1 MRRRPL
7 PSALVHGAKLAGSR
21 EHSRAGLA
29 RKLKQKGHATAEVE
43 SALDSLQEKGFI
55 NDERAAVG
63 YISARVR
70 AGYGPRRILVDLARH
85 GIAGPL
91 ARAALAEHYPPEK
104 QREILQ
110 AAAHHL
116 LARVLARG
124 RAPELA
130 AATLARRGFLAADIV
145 AVMKLEID
153 PSSDVENDAENE
165 PEEMTSKVAEVV
177 DFKEFARRSRR

>member
-1 MRRRPL
+1 MTRRPL
-7 PSALVHGAKLAGSR
+7 PSALVHGAKLAVSR

-29 RKLKQKGHATAEVE
+29 RKLKQKGHETAEVE

-55 NDERAAVG
+55 NDERAAAG

-104 QREILQ
+104 QREIVQ

-116 LARVLARG
+116 LARG

-130 AATLARRGFLAADIV
+130 AATLARRGFLAADIIS
-145 AVMKLEID
+145 ALKLED
-153 PSSDVENDAENE
+153 NPGSDAENGT
-165 PEEMTSKVAEVV
+165 EEMTSKVA
-177 DFKEFARRSRR
+177 DFTEFVRRPRR